1 MTPHCAKVEDFGE
14 GWKILQLSGRF
25 SVLLKNLP
33 VEVKDV
39 MKTAA
44 DTKRLLKNNDS
55 STTG

>member
-44 DTKRLLKNNDS
+44 ES
-55 STTG
+55 SRG